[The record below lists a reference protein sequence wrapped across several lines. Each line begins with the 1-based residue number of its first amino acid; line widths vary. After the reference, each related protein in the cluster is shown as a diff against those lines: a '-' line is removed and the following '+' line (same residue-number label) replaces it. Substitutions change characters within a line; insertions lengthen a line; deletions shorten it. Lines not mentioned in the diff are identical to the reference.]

1 MPFIKEDENKTRNYI
16 FQKDTKTLT
25 TATFVA
31 IVLVA
36 LILGVIASG
45 LYFKWF

>member
-1 MPFIKEDENKTRNYI
+1 MPFIKEENQKTRKYI

-25 TATFVA
+25 TTAFIV
-31 IVLVA
+31 IVLLL